1 MPSLR
6 RQCPDVTAPKRRVVS
21 KYHEPEEHM
30 NIYEVPL
37 TIKVNPMW
45 HFIPGMLS
53 RSKIVTRFLL
63 NSINNEI
70 KRLFNFNKC
79 LTSRKKS
86 INNEIKRLF
95 TLNKYLF

>member
-1 MPSLR
+1 M
-6 RQCPDVTAPKRRVVS
+6 D
-21 KYHEPEEHM
+21 HEPEEHI

-45 HFIPGMLS
+45 YFISAMLI
-53 RSKIVTRFLL
+53 RGKIFTRFLL

-70 KRLFNFNKC
+70 KRLFNLNKC

-86 INNEIKRLF
+86 KNNEIKQLF
-95 TLNKYLF
+95 TLNKSLNTCKKLIIVITF

>member
-1 MPSLR
+1 MLDKTIFN
-6 RQCPDVTAPKRRVVS
+6 QIMKLLGWCKIDVFSSRLNHQVVS

-70 KRLFNFNKC
+70 K
-79 LTSRKKS
+79 
-86 INNEIKRLF
+86 
-95 TLNKYLF
+95 

>member
-1 MPSLR
+1 
-6 RQCPDVTAPKRRVVS
+6 
-21 KYHEPEEHM
+21 M

-45 HFIPGMLS
+45 YFISGTII
-53 RSKIVTRFLL
+53 RSKIFTRFLL

-70 KRLFNFNKC
+70 KRLFNLNKC

-86 INNEIKRLF
+86 INDEIKRLF
-95 TLNKYLF
+95 NLNKYLNTCKN

>member
-1 MPSLR
+1 MIPIDPESAIEGVG
-6 RQCPDVTAPKRRVVS
+6 DSVVS

-70 KRLFNFNKC
+70 K
-79 LTSRKKS
+79 
-86 INNEIKRLF
+86 
-95 TLNKYLF
+95 

>member
-1 MPSLR
+1 
-6 RQCPDVTAPKRRVVS
+6 
-21 KYHEPEEHM
+21 M

-45 HFIPGMLS
+45 YFISGMLIYKVS
-53 RSKIVTRFLL
+53 F

-70 KRLFNFNKC
+70 KRLFNLNTC
-79 LTSRKKS
+79 LPSRKKS

-95 TLNKYLF
+95 TLNKGLNTCQKIIL

>member
-1 MPSLR
+1 M
-6 RQCPDVTAPKRRVVS
+6 S
-21 KYHEPEEHM
+21 KYNEPEEHM

-45 HFIPGMLS
+45 YFISGMLI
-53 RSKIVTRFLL
+53 RGKILL

-70 KRLFNFNKC
+70 KRLFNLNTC

-95 TLNKYLF
+95 TLNESITTCKK

>member
-1 MPSLR
+1 M
-6 RQCPDVTAPKRRVVS
+6 VVS

-45 HFIPGMLS
+45 YFISGMLI
-53 RSKIVTRFLL
+53 RGKIFTRFLL
-63 NSINNEI
+63 NFINNEI
-70 KRLFNFNKC
+70 KRLFNLNTC

-95 TLNKYLF
+95 TLNKGLNTCQKIIL